1 MKKIKVFGMAAE
13 KGRWLYIP
21 LGIIIF
27 MCLGTVYSWS
37 VFRKPLENLFNIGA
51 TQSGLPYMLFL
62 ASYAILM
69 LISGGFIDK
78 YSPKTII
85 IVGGAIVG
93 LGWILS
99 GYAWNIKALSVTYGI
114 IAGSGVGIVYGVPLA
129 VIAKWFPDK
138 KGLAVGLT
146 LLGFGLSP
154 FVTAPVAK
162 WLIDIYGPLQA
173 FKILGTTFLIIIP
186 ILALP
191 FRFPKEQTS
200 NENKD
205 SRKNNS
211 KHMDININ
219 TKEMLQTK
227 KFYGLWICY
236 AIGTLTGLMAI
247 GITSP
252 VGEEVIKLDSKT
264 TALMVSL
271 FAIFNG
277 IGRPLFGWLTDKLY
291 PLKASIISYIVIMLS
306 SGLMLMATEGTV
318 LLYVLSFAL
327 LWLTLGGWLAIA
339 PTATAIFFGLKYYS
353 KNYGFVFTA
362 YGAGAILGVL
372 ISGAFRDIFGSYI
385 YVFIPIFL
393 LAIKGLLVAMFFLK
407 EKCCRENN
415 LLV

>member
-78 YSPKTII
+78 YTPKTTII
-85 IVGGAIVG
+85 IGGIVVG

-99 GYAWNIKALSVTYGI
+99 GYAWNINVLSITYGI
-114 IAGSGVGIVYGVPLA
+114 IAGGGVGIVYGVPIA
-129 VIAKWFPDK
+129 VISKWFPDK

-154 FVTAPVAK
+154 FVTAPLAK
-162 WLIDIYGPLQA
+162 WLIDFYGPLQT
-173 FKILGTTFLIIIP
+173 FKILGTTFLVIVP

-191 FRFPKEQTS
+191 FRFPNEQVVEE
-200 NENKD
+200 NESSIKND
-205 SRKNNS
+205 SKS
-211 KHMDININ
+211 LDIN
-219 TKEMLQTK
+219 TKEMLQTS

-362 YGAGAILGVL
+362 YGVGAILGVL
-372 ISGAFRDIFGSYI
+372 ISGIFRDIFGSYI
-385 YVFIPIFL
+385 YVFIP
-393 LAIKGLLVAMFFLK
+393 MFFLAIAGLFVALFLL
-407 EKCCRENN
+407 RESNS
-415 LLV
+415 